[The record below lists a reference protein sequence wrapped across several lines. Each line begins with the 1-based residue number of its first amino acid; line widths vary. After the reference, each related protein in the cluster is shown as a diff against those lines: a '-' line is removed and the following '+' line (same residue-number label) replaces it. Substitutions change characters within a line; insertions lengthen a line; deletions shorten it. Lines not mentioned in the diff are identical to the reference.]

1 MSRDAAETLEASQ
14 TRDASALAEEVEL
27 TPQSRYDPVAAQS
40 GDQRRISEYW
50 SRWAGDYEAY
60 QAQRREAEDGSGVW
74 EDIWSAALP
83 DPPAQVLDLGTG
95 SGAVAFLLAGMGHRV
110 TGIDLAE
117 GMLAEARRRSGY
129 AANPLFGFGDAA
141 APRFEDAAFDAL
153 TARYVLWTLR
163 RPEFALSEWLRVLK
177 PGGALVV
184 VDSLWFPEG
193 LTADGHLGTGE
204 ADGECGTGGHSRDAD
219 FCRAYQGQR
228 EALPLAEA
236 DSIEAF
242 AEQIRA
248 AGFADVVV
256 DELPELME
264 QDRKHGVA
272 PGHQVQMQYRIRGAK
287 PA

>member
-1 MSRDAAETLEASQ
+1 MSTYAAETPDASQ
-14 TRDASALAEEVEL
+14 ARDASALAEEVEL
-27 TPQSRYDPVAAQS
+27 TPQSRYDPVVAQS
-40 GDQRRISEYW
+40 AEQRRISEYW

-60 QAQRREAEDGSGVW
+60 QAQRREAEGGSGVW
-74 EDIWSAALP
+74 EGIWSAALP
-83 DPPAQVLDLGTG
+83 DSPAQVLDLGTG

-129 AANPLFGFGDAA
+129 AANPMFGFGDAA
-141 APRFEDAAFDAL
+141 APQFEDGTFDAL

-163 RPEFALSEWLRVLK
+163 RPDAALAEWLRVLR
-177 PGGALVV
+177 PGGVLVV
-184 VDSLWFPEG
+184 VDSLWFPDG
-193 LTADGHLGTGE
+193 LTVDGRRGSGE
-204 ADGECGTGGHSRDAD
+204 TDGGGGRGIDNRDAD
-219 FCRAYQGQR
+219 FSRAYQGQR

-242 AEQIRA
+242 AERIRA

-272 PGHQVQMQYRIRGAK
+272 PGHQVQMQYRIRGVK